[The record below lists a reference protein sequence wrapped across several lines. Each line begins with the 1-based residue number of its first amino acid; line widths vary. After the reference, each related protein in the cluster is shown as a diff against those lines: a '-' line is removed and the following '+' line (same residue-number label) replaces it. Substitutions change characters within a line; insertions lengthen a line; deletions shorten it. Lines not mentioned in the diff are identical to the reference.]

1 MEDFWAFNASQNIVL
16 CAKVNTMKTNYLLL
30 TFMCVFLISSCNN
43 EDKNT
48 ALDSVIEAYESYE
61 AYDEEAYPLGLPTRE
76 RYKRSARFA
85 DSLLVAL
92 NELDLSGA
100 TDSEQI
106 SADLLAFVLQD
117 RIDYV
122 EFERFLNP
130 LLSDAGFHVSWPY
143 MVRPI
148 TNYEQARIY
157 LKKLNAIPEYTNHQ
171 LANLREGLQKGVSQP
186 RVIFKG
192 YESTYE
198 DHLVDDFEE
207 SFFYSPF
214 KALPESLTTSQRDS
228 ILEAAKTA
236 INRDVIPQFQRI
248 KNFFEE
254 EYLPNTRTA
263 LGVSETPGGADY
275 YQNRINFYTTSTQY
289 TADDIHN
296 IGLEEVA
303 RIKAAMEDII
313 EEVGFEG
320 SFEEFLTFLRTDPQF
335 YAETPEELLMIARD
349 MAKRA
354 DEQLPR
360 FFKTL
365 PRKPYGVAPVP
376 DAIAPKYTGGR
387 YVGTDPESTDPGYYW
402 VNTYDLPSRTL
413 YTLPALTV
421 HEAVPGHHLQ
431 GALNQELGDSIPQF
445 RKDLYLSAYGEGW
458 GLYTEYLAAE
468 MGMYT
473 TPYERFGQLT
483 YEMWRAARLVV
494 DTGIHAKGWTR
505 EQVVGFMASNTAL
518 SLHEVNTETDR
529 YISWPGQALSY
540 KIGELK
546 IRELRQLA
554 EESLGSDFDIR
565 EFHEVVLGQGTVTL
579 DILEERIKAYI
590 EAVNDQVDTE

>member
-1 MEDFWAFNASQNIVL
+1 MRRNSILIASLIL
-16 CAKVNTMKTNYLLL
+16 TLLFACRNEEKESPL
-30 TFMCVFLISSCNN
+30 DELITS
-43 EDKNT
+43 
-48 ALDSVIEAYESYE
+48 YETYE
-61 AYDEEAYPLGLPTRE
+61 AYDEERYPLGLPSRE
-76 RYKRSARFA
+76 RYEKTARFA
-85 DSLLVAL
+85 DSLLTHL
-92 NELDLSGA
+92 KQLDLSKM
-100 TDSEQI
+100 TDSDQI
-106 SADLLAFVLQD
+106 SAELLAFVLQD
-117 RIDYV
+117 RIDYF
-122 EFERFLNP
+122 EFERYLNP
-130 LLSDAGFHVSWPY
+130 LLSDSGFHVSWPY

-148 TNYEQARIY
+148 ANYEKAREY
-157 LKKLNAIPEYTNHQ
+157 LKKLNAIPEYTSLQ
-171 LANLREGLQKGVSQP
+171 LANLREGLKKGASQP
-186 RVIFKG
+186 RVIFEG

-198 DHLVDDFEE
+198 DHLVGDYKESYFYGPFE
-207 SFFYSPF
+207 S
-214 KALPESLTTSQRDS
+214 LPESMTETQRDS
-228 ILEAAKTA
+228 VLKAAKDA

-248 KNFFEE
+248 KYFFEK
-254 EYLPNTRTA
+254 EYLPNTRTS
-263 LGVSETPGGADY
+263 LGISETPGGREY
-275 YQNRINFYTTSTQY
+275 YQNRIDFYTTSTNY
-289 TADDIHN
+289 TAEDIHN
-296 IGLEEVA
+296 IGLREVA
-303 RIKAAMEDII
+303 RIRAAMEDII
-313 EEVGFEG
+313 EEVGFKG
-320 SFEEFLTFLRTDPQF
+320 NFDAFLTFLRTDPQF
-335 YAETPEELLMIARD
+335 FAETPEELLMIARD

-365 PRKPYGVAPVP
+365 PRKPYGVAAVP

-387 YVGTDPESTDPGYYW
+387 YVGTDPESTEPGYYW
-402 VNTYDLPSRTL
+402 VNTYNLPSRTL

-505 EQVVGFMASNTAL
+505 EEVVDFMASNTAL

-546 IRELRQLA
+546 IRELRRRA
-554 EESLGSDFDIR
+554 EEALGADFDIR
-565 EFHEVVLGQGTVTL
+565 EFHEIVLGQGTVTL
-579 DILEERIKAYI
+579 DILERRVNAYI
-590 EAVNDQVDTE
+590 EVVKLQTDS